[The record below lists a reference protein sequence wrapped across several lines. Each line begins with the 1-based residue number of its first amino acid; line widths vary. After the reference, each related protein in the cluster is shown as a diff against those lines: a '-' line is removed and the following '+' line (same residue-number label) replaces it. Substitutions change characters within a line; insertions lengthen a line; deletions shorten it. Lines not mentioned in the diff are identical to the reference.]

1 MAMTVTTPT
10 LTRAAGVS
18 TVLSGR
24 RCSPPTERRSQQ
36 IRPRDGIHRGPT
48 LNTYDPMDCI
58 VYHHMARETDPY
70 AVPVTSGRS
79 CIQLPSEY
87 ANRSPWTRLR
97 RN

>member
-1 MAMTVTTPT
+1 MTITAST

-18 TVLSGR
+18 AVLSGR
-24 RCSPPTERRSQQ
+24 KSSPPPERRSQQ
-36 IRPRDGIHRGPT
+36 IRPRDGIYRGRT

-70 AVPVTSGRS
+70 AVPVTSGRT
-79 CIQLPSEY
+79 CTQLPSEY
-87 ANRSPWTRLR
+87 ANRSPRTRLR

>member
-1 MAMTVTTPT
+1 MTITTSG

-18 TVLSGR
+18 AVLSSR
-24 RCSPPTERRSQQ
+24 KCSPPTERRPEQ
-36 IRPRDGIHRGPT
+36 IRPRNGIYRGPT

-79 CIQLPSEY
+79 CTQLPSEY
-87 ANRSPWTRLR
+87 ANGSPRTRLR

>member
-1 MAMTVTTPT
+1 MTITTLT

-18 TVLSGR
+18 ALLSGR
-24 RCSPPTERRSQQ
+24 KCSPPTERRSEQ
-36 IRPRDGIHRGPT
+36 IRPRDGIYRGPT

-79 CIQLPSEY
+79 CTRLPSQY
-87 ANRSPWTRLR
+87 ANRSPRTCLR
-97 RN
+97 WN

>member
-1 MAMTVTTPT
+1 MTITTLT

-18 TVLSGR
+18 AVLSGR
-24 RCSPPTERRSQQ
+24 KCSPPTERRSGQT
-36 IRPRDGIHRGPT
+36 RPRNGMDPEPT

-79 CIQLPSEY
+79 CTQLPSEY
-87 ANRSPWTRLR
+87 ANGSPRTRLR

>member
-1 MAMTVTTPT
+1 MAMTITTPT

-18 TVLSGR
+18 AVLSGR
-24 RCSPPTERRSQQ
+24 KCSPPAERRSGQT
-36 IRPRDGIHRGPT
+36 RPRNGMDPEPT

-79 CIQLPSEY
+79 CSAAVRVREQVAPDAPE
-87 ANRSPWTRLR
+87 A
-97 RN
+97 